1 MMVLATKR
9 DEVCGLFHRLLLCR
23 VNIDNVK
30 VTPLWAQ
37 QQQNSTPQLTNKE
50 TKSQLV
56 NCILQWIE
64 MAIIS
69 PLVLLQSL
77 QPFKFSIQF
86 FATRVKIEE
95 RDTNLA
101 EELVRVISKR

>member
-1 MMVLATKR
+1 MVLANKG
-9 DEVCGLFHRLLLCR
+9 DEICDLFHRLLLCL

-30 VTPLWAQ
+30 ITPLWAQ
-37 QQQNSTPQLTNKE
+37 QQQNSTAQLTNKE

-56 NCILQWIE
+56 NCIIRWIE
-64 MAIIS
+64 MGIIS
-69 PLVLLQSL
+69 PHILLQSL
-77 QPFKFSIQF
+77 QSFKFSIQF

-101 EELVRVISKR
+101 EELVRVISKG